1 MQKYTLE
8 LKDYNK
14 LKETFNKGDL
24 QITYDSNGY
33 LTRIR
38 YNDTTVIG
46 PTTIGYDSN
55 FGIWCG
61 NYIRENITEY
71 SKYGCRDFYHINV
84 TCSEFIDFI
93 CKVHDKCGLY
103 DNEPIHDIDNWE
115 NFYSNYVQHNRTK
128 VEDNIMEN
136 DYHEFFDITNIN
148 WQYEETD
155 DLTVGDFDLSKI
167 NGKYGDS
174 VLKFV
179 LDHYE
184 LVNVQNGTVS
194 GLDYCDYD
202 NYKRELCNEIVDM
215 AMTGFDTEGNK
226 LDMGMLAELRMYLI
240 WVVDCIEK
248 EKK

>member
-33 LTRIR
+33 LSRIG

-55 FGIWCG
+55 FEIWCG

-71 SKYGCRDFYHINV
+71 SK
-84 TCSEFIDFI
+84 FIDFI

-115 NFYSNYVQHNRTK
+115 NFYSNYVQHNRTE
-128 VEDNIMEN
+128 VEDEITEN
-136 DYHEFFDITNIN
+136 DYHEFFNMTDID
-148 WQYEETD
+148 WEYEETD
-155 DLTVGDFDLSKI
+155 DLTVEDFNLDEIKGFNGARDLQDMLS
-167 NGKYGDS
+167 S
-174 VLKFV
+174 
-179 LDHYE
+179 YE
-184 LVNVQNGTVS
+184 LVNVDNGTVS

-215 AMTGFDTEGNK
+215 TMVGVDTEGNK

-248 EKK
+248 EKNNETN